1 MRAVQNRHIAVGRSG
16 LVERFDLRGDPTGF
30 LFAVGRVVA
39 QNRRA
44 ARQHGQKV
52 FFDAVRV
59 FRNQTVAGGENFR
72 RRAVI
77 FHHHDGLRRG
87 IDLVK
92 VQQIPHVGP
101 APCVDRL
108 VGVADDEQVLVI
120 LAQHLHQR
128 VLRRVNVLK
137 FVDHDVFQPLL
148 PLEADILM
156 RAEDVEREDDQVVI
170 IQREALLFLIEIA
183 VKNNIFGTF
192 GLPVFFLQRIE
203 RQREH
208 ILVIRRP
215 LL

>member
-1 MRAVQNRHIAVGRSG
+1 M
-16 LVERFDLRGDPTGF
+16 ERFDLRGDPAGF

-59 FRNQTVAGGENFR
+59 FRNQTVAGRKDFR
-72 RRAVI
+72 RGAVI

-87 IDLVK
+87 IDLVE
-92 VQQIPHVGP
+92 VQQVAHVGS
-101 APCVDRL
+101 APCVDGL
-108 VGVADDEQVLVI
+108 IGIADDKQVLVI

-148 PLEADILM
+148 PLEADILV
-156 RAEDVEREDDQVVI
+156 RAENVEREDDQVVI
-170 IQREALLFLIEIA
+170 IQRKALLFLIEIT
-183 VKNNIFGTF
+183 VEDTIFCVL
-192 GLPVFFLQRIE
+192 GLPVFFF
-203 RQREH
+203 
-208 ILVIRRP
+208 
-215 LL
+215 